1 MKKFICAV
9 LALSMLFLAS
19 CSSGIAKYGIYQLES
34 DNFSSCRISYRSES
48 SFAILYGGYYER
60 GTCAQENN
68 KLTVD
73 IDDSDCVYVF
83 EVKNGDLIYD
93 AEGST
98 PSEDFVS
105 SGIITDGSIFALAHE
120 SNGK

>member
-19 CSSGIAKYGIYQLES
+19 CSNGIAKYGIYQLES
-34 DNFSSCRISYRSES
+34 DNFSNCRINYRSES
-48 SFAILYGGYYER
+48 SFAILYGAYSER
-60 GTCAQENN
+60 GACVQENS

-93 AEGST
+93 AKNSI

-105 SGIITDGSIFALAHE
+105 SGIIEDGSIFTLAHE
-120 SNGK
+120 SKGK